1 LDVYIPVMIS
11 CYRLKFN
18 LRFSL
23 VFAKFESMIK
33 RILLF
38 LLLLSGLNLSA
49 ADLESERR
57 QYEKYLQS
65 MPVLVWKSLK
75 VAIRSGFAGDS
86 VNLGSIFRYSK
97 DSAGSASQI
106 SNYANALV
114 QQFNSDSLSANQV
127 SWQQNPVLTQIWK
140 LRKSILKADEDVHP
154 VLMLK
159 ILSKE
164 RYDSL
169 VSVFKRLGYKY
180 DDNSEHLFLAICALS
195 MPVVPEEI
203 VHYELSAINFKKFP
217 HSLMKQYAQLLQ
229 AQFIAKRKWFA
240 LANEKF
246 TSIIEAVEKPPIGPS
261 LKGLDDENGTLKYHF
276 SAMVYYARGL
286 SRFYTNLQELR
297 KPALEDIG
305 KALKMAEEGEG
316 HSKEL
321 YLASA
326 YLKLASG
333 KRKSSLADLK
343 KASAFPGMK
352 TPDNILAQQTIAA
365 LENKKDDEAGKILQD
380 AVFYHYDGLILYRSF
395 LRKWFDKDAYIKGIM
410 RNKSSHPIALT
421 FAHFLKIE
429 RRNTFKAVV
438 EKGKEKPED
447 ELPNLKSVGSDE
459 D

>member
-1 LDVYIPVMIS
+1 
-11 CYRLKFN
+11 
-18 LRFSL
+18 
-23 VFAKFESMIK
+23 
-33 RILLF
+33 
-38 LLLLSGLNLSA
+38 
-49 ADLESERR
+49 
-57 QYEKYLQS
+57 
-65 MPVLVWKSLK
+65 
-75 VAIRSGFAGDS
+75 
-86 VNLGSIFRYSK
+86 
-97 DSAGSASQI
+97 
-106 SNYANALV
+106 
-114 QQFNSDSLSANQV
+114 
-127 SWQQNPVLTQIWK
+127 
-140 LRKSILKADEDVHP
+140 
-154 VLMLK
+154 
-159 ILSKE
+159 
-164 RYDSL
+164 
-169 VSVFKRLGYKY
+169 
-180 DDNSEHLFLAICALS
+180 

-297 KPALEDIG
+297 KPALEDMG

-343 KASAFPGMK
+343 KAAVFPGMK

-380 AVFYHYDGLILYRSF
+380 AVFYHFDGLMLYRSF
-395 LRKWFDKDAYIKGIM
+395 LRKWFDKDAYFKGIM

-429 RRNTFKAVV
+429 RRNTFKAAV